1 MRTCMFLAL
10 LALPSPALADPAME
24 CSEMATQVKVRTCL
38 ETDKTRTNMALSRA
52 FEYARESAAD
62 LDVSTGRYSAVPALE
77 VG

>member
-1 MRTCMFLAL
+1 
-10 LALPSPALADPAME
+10 
-24 CSEMATQVKVRTCL
+24 MATQVKVRTCL